1 MKIILTEAV
10 EKLGQ
15 VGEVKEVANGYA
27 RNFLFPRGF
36 AIPATRGALLEA
48 TNRRTSSERR
58 VANQLSATQ
67 AAADRLR
74 DLSVLLYAR
83 TGEQNR
89 LYGAITPADVAEA
102 LRVQHNQTVDR
113 RRIKLNSTIHR
124 TGRYTAT
131 LTLGNNIS
139 VPLTL
144 VVEPETSRTTGA
156 LTTVAANAPAPPPA
170 PVQPTPVPA
179 AMGDEITS
187 DDMTAPAPVPVAMGD
202 LTTSDDVTLTGDLEA
217 SENAATIGSTIAADA
232 PTVTSDET
240 AVEAVPQMPF
250 MISAEDVE
258 HGQATAEGT
267 GINVGGTDA
276 PATADSTTFTPNT
289 TGDDTGT

>member
-10 EKLGQ
+10 DKLGQ
-15 VGEVKEVANGYA
+15 AGEVKEVANGYA

-48 TNRRTSSERR
+48 TNRRTSSEKRA
-58 VANQLSATQ
+58 ANQLSATQ
-67 AAADRLR
+67 AAANQLR
-74 DLSVLLYAR
+74 DLSVLLYGR

-89 LYGAITPADVAEA
+89 LYGSITPNDVAEA

-113 RRIKLNSTIHR
+113 RRIKLNTAIHR

-144 VVEPETSRTTGA
+144 IVEPETNRSGGA

-170 PVQPTPVPA
+170 PAAPTPVPA
-179 AMGDEITS
+179 
-187 DDMTAPAPVPVAMGD
+187 AMGD
-202 LTTSDDVTLTGDLEA
+202 LTTSDDVTLTGDLGNA
-217 SENAATIGSTIAADA
+217 DVAATDEVTATGDAQAAAAATAATADGPPA
-232 PTVTSDET
+232 DET
-240 AVEAVPQMPF
+240 TLEAVPQMPF

-267 GINVGGTDA
+267 GINVGSTDA
-276 PATADSTTFTPNT
+276 PAADDSTTFTPST

>member
-15 VGEVKEVANGYA
+15 AGEVKEVANGYA

-36 AIPATRGALLEA
+36 AIPATRGALQEA
-48 TNRRTSSERR
+48 TNRRTSAEKRS
-58 VANQLSATQ
+58 AHQLSTVQ

-89 LYGAITPADVAEA
+89 LYGSITPNDVAEA
-102 LRVQHNQTVDR
+102 LRVQHSQTVDR
-113 RRIKLNSTIHR
+113 RRIKLNSAIHR

-131 LTLGNNIS
+131 LNLGNNIS

-144 VVEPETSRTTGA
+144 VVEPEMNRTGGA

-170 PVQPTPVPA
+170 PAAPTPVPA
-179 AMGDEITS
+179 
-187 DDMTAPAPVPVAMGD
+187 AMGD
-202 LTTSDDVTLTGDLEA
+202 LTTSDDVRLTGDLGNADVA
-217 SENAATIGSTIAADA
+217 SAGRLTPTGDALAAAD
-232 PTVTSDET
+232 PTPAGAGGPPADATT
-240 AVEAVPQMPF
+240 VEAVPQMPF
-250 MISAEDVE
+250 MISAADVE
-258 HGQATAEGT
+258 QGTATAEGT
-267 GINVGGTDA
+267 GINVGSTAATTATD
-276 PATADSTTFTPNT
+276 SVIFTPN
-289 TGDDTGT
+289 GQDETGT